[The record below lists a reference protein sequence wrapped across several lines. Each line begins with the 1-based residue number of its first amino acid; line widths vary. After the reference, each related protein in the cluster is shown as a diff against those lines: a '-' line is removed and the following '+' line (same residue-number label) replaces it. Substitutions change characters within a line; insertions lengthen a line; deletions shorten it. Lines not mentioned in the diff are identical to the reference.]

1 MESREEPCRA
11 MNVLFSAPCVLR
23 GTALARLGRASTSAD
38 ISRRLTGRHSM
49 SSAAHTAPARI
60 LCSYCCSCRNVF
72 VSSSLDPHSGYE
84 SYIQDSTLRF
94 FRYLVRLR
102 GPENGRT
109 TCRPTAT
116 RAPGPGAAPAT
127 GRYHR
132 ARRSPAGS
140 AAAHGDG
147 PVAAYAK
154 LAARGEL
161 RERPASVA
169 RAATHTHHSDPRR
182 LRLLSTPHSRQYT
195 LQSDRNSVLYL
206 SRFSLLSTLDRC
218 LRSRHCRLV
227 SDSQTFLSRSLSS
240 TFSLSHRAHAETFQ
254 SGVARTVCHNLV

>member
-1 MESREEPCRA
+1 MS
-11 MNVLFSAPCVLR
+11 VLFSAPCVLR

-72 VSSSLDPHSGYE
+72 VSSSLDPHGGYE

-102 GPENGRT
+102 SRKWPHDVPPHGHAGTGARRRT
-109 TCRPTAT
+109 
-116 RAPGPGAAPAT
+116 G
-127 GRYHR
+127 HR

-140 AAAHGDG
+140 AAARSGRG
-147 PVAAYAK
+147 LPYAK

-195 LQSDRNSVLYL
+195 LESDRNSVLSL

>member
-72 VSSSLDPHSGYE
+72 VSSIVSRSARR
-84 SYIQDSTLRF
+84 IQSDTFKIQHCGF
-94 FRYLVRLR
+94 FENDYLVRLR
-102 GPENGRT
+102 SRKCRT

-127 GRYHR
+127 AHA
-132 ARRSPAGS
+132 ARRPARQP
-140 AAAHGDG
+140 HG

-161 RERPASVA
+161 YESVRPAW
-169 RAATHTHHSDPRR
+169 HR
-182 LRLLSTPHSRQYT
+182 LRRT
-195 LQSDRNSVLYL
+195 LITR
-206 SRFSLLSTLDRC
+206 TL
-218 LRSRHCRLV
+218 
-227 SDSQTFLSRSLSS
+227 
-240 TFSLSHRAHAETFQ
+240 
-254 SGVARTVCHNLV
+254 GV

>member
-11 MNVLFSAPCVLR
+11 MSVLFSAPCVLR

-72 VSSSLDPHSGYE
+72 VSSSLDPHGGYE

-102 GPENGRT
+102 SRKWPHDVPPHGHAGTGARRRT
-109 TCRPTAT
+109 
-116 RAPGPGAAPAT
+116 G
-127 GRYHR
+127 HR

-140 AAAHGDG
+140 AAARSGRGLRQVGGARRATRASGQRGTGCDAHSSLG
-147 PVAAYAK
+147 PS
-154 LAARGEL
+154 
-161 RERPASVA
+161 ASE
-169 RAATHTHHSDPRR
+169 TSEYST
-182 LRLLSTPHSRQYT
+182 LSPVHSR
-195 LQSDRNSVLYL
+195 
-206 SRFSLLSTLDRC
+206 
-218 LRSRHCRLV
+218 
-227 SDSQTFLSRSLSS
+227 
-240 TFSLSHRAHAETFQ
+240 E
-254 SGVARTVCHNLV
+254 

>member
-1 MESREEPCRA
+1 MS
-11 MNVLFSAPCVLR
+11 VLFSAPCVLR

-72 VSSSLDPHSGYE
+72 VSHRLSIRTADTNHTFK
-84 SYIQDSTLRF
+84 IQHCGF
-94 FRYLVRLR
+94 FDILFDC

-140 AAAHGDG
+140 AAARSGRG
-147 PVAAYAK
+147 LPYAK

-195 LQSDRNSVLYL
+195 LESDRNSVLSLPFLASLHAGSL
-206 SRFSLLSTLDRC
+206 SPLS
-218 LRSRHCRLV
+218 
-227 SDSQTFLSRSLSS
+227 SLSS
-240 TFSLSHRAHAETFQ
+240 R
-254 SGVARTVCHNLV
+254 V

>member
-1 MESREEPCRA
+1 MYSCHRLSIRTADTNHTFKIQHCGFFDI
-11 MNVLFSAPCVLR
+11 LFDC
-23 GTALARLGRASTSAD
+23 
-38 ISRRLTGRHSM
+38 
-49 SSAAHTAPARI
+49 
-60 LCSYCCSCRNVF
+60 
-72 VSSSLDPHSGYE
+72 
-84 SYIQDSTLRF
+84 
-94 FRYLVRLR
+94 

-127 GRYHR
+127 AHA
-132 ARRSPAGS
+132 ARRPARQP
-140 AAAHGDG
+140 HGDG

-195 LQSDRNSVLYL
+195 LESDRNSVLSL

>member
-1 MESREEPCRA
+1 MESREELCRA
-11 MNVLFSAPCVLR
+11 RNVLFSAPCVLR

-72 VSSSLDPHSGYE
+72 VSSSLDPHGGYE

-109 TCRPTAT
+109 TCRPSTAT

-127 GRYHR
+127 AHA
-132 ARRSPAGS
+132 ARRPARQP
-140 AAAHGDG
+140 HG

-169 RAATHTHHSDPRR
+169 RAATADAHS
-182 LRLLSTPHSRQYT
+182 
-195 LQSDRNSVLYL
+195 
-206 SRFSLLSTLDRC
+206 SLGPSASETSEYSTL
-218 LRSRHCRLV
+218 SPVH
-227 SDSQTFLSRSLSS
+227 SP
-240 TFSLSHRAHAETFQ
+240 E
-254 SGVARTVCHNLV
+254 

>member
-1 MESREEPCRA
+1 M
-11 MNVLFSAPCVLR
+11 
-23 GTALARLGRASTSAD
+23 
-38 ISRRLTGRHSM
+38 
-49 SSAAHTAPARI
+49 
-60 LCSYCCSCRNVF
+60 
-72 VSSSLDPHSGYE
+72 SSSLDPHGGYE

-94 FRYLVRLR
+94 RVFSISCSTCAVPKMAARRAAPRPRGHR
-102 GPENGRT
+102 GPAPHRPPADT
-109 TCRPTAT
+109 TAH
-116 RAPGPGAAPAT
+116 A
-127 GRYHR
+127 
-132 ARRSPAGS
+132 ARRPARQP
-140 AAAHGDG
+140 HGDG